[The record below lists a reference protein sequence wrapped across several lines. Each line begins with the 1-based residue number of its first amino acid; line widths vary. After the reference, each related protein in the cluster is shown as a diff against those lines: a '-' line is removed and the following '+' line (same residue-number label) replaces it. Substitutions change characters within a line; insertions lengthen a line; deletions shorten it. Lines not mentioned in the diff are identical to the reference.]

1 MLNRSN
7 FTEKV
12 MFQQRSDRNELGTYL
27 RKRVSRSFQQV
38 KSPEAGVCLTCLR
51 RRRWVWLERRGVEG
65 GVGLSVLTKQGP
77 SDVKIRA
84 PHTEGESVILAEEA
98 WQALAPCLPL
108 TPHFVLPTPTIQL
121 CSLGSPNTLCSFLP
135 HSLCSQCLECFPQ
148 VPTWLFLVTH
158 ILAKIPLPQR
168 GLPSPL
174 CLQALS
180 CHSVTWAYFKSAW
193 NLTLSFLLFTGL
205 CLPLLSRL

>member
-65 GVGLSVLTKQGP
+65 GEGTNRRGGARRGP
-77 SDVKIRA
+77 
-84 PHTEGESVILAEEA
+84 
-98 WQALAPCLPL
+98 
-108 TPHFVLPTPTIQL
+108 
-121 CSLGSPNTLCSFLP
+121 
-135 HSLCSQCLECFPQ
+135 
-148 VPTWLFLVTH
+148 
-158 ILAKIPLPQR
+158 
-168 GLPSPL
+168 
-174 CLQALS
+174 LQAIRSILS
-180 CHSVTWAYFKSAW
+180 S
-193 NLTLSFLLFTGL
+193 LILEERETLGEHY
-205 CLPLLSRL
+205 CCV